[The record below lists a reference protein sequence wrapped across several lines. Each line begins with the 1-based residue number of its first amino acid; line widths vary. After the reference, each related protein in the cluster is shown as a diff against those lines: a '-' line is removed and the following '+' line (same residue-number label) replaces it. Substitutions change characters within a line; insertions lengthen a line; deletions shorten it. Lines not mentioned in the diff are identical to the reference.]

1 MDEHTSIIIHGDN
14 NGTVI
19 GTQYDNKLIER
30 LIEQNQL
37 LIKQVNELLNKLENK
52 DV

>member
-14 NGTVI
+14 NETVI